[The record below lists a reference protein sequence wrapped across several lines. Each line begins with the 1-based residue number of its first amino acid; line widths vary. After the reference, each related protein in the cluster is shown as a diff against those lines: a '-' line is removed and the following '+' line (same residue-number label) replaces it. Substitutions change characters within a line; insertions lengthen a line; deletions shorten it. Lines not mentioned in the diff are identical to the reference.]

1 MNESVDHKTVRQDQV
16 SKRCVTTLAVLLCL
30 MPILA
35 PAALLAA
42 SMPSIAASAET
53 PQDYP
58 RVTSFIPPD
67 LAWVPRKLAKEPASV
82 STNVRYCV
90 FVLGSSGISVAV

>member
-1 MNESVDHKTVRQDQV
+1 
-16 SKRCVTTLAVLLCL
+16 
-30 MPILA
+30 
-35 PAALLAA
+35 
-42 SMPSIAASAET
+42 MPSIAASAET

-67 LAWVPRKLAKEPASV
+67 LAWVPRKLAKEPAYV